1 MSHRSLLY
9 KLFSYVM
16 VAVMLLP
23 NVALAAGVAPPDVI
37 PSPAS
42 RSSAE
47 AQPFDVLASS
57 LATSPNQPAAGA
69 PVIQESDLPS
79 VSRSLAAQ
87 AQVSAP
93 IGRLLFAPAVDLDGN
108 PASNPPSAGRVPVVD
123 LLGQLGGII
132 KLAAQ
137 LESQT
142 PGVEPLRVPVTFRV
156 WNDAGYE
163 HEETVESDAWG
174 AVSIQLPLKDIAAD
188 YSYQASAAGYGATE
202 TRHFRFNPDE
212 VSVRFHGDSATLTSA
227 AGPDGWRTF
236 TVTTSAELVA
246 ERDEILLTLYR
257 QPLADA
263 LIDIQAQLGDI
274 EPLTAEDL
282 TAISRL
288 PMPEVVMR
296 VIDAHTARAEVQL
309 PAGDYGAVASIE
321 INGDLLEYFTSDAVT
336 FTVSADAAAPD
347 LGPERE
353 AAWLSDIEY
362 EPGKTLALYEG
373 VPGRA
378 VFGLLDSA
386 NLPPLKQD
394 LEGETQIV
402 NVWRTGPFEFKEETY
417 NVQVETHVDD
427 GKKVVTLSNFS
438 YDPIAQHYEFAI
450 KSLHETDIT
459 DTLTIDVKGPGG
471 IVILHQETVV
481 TLRAGQTLFYT
492 VEVPAE
498 LGKPQ
503 GIRLHLADPL
513 IEDFQAIADAFQ
525 RVYEIFSVK
534 GFARAFLRLFAEVFR
549 QRLIEI
555 KFTQGQ
561 PVEVKTDFLDELM
574 RDPWTALIRLAEG
587 ALGSVNLFRISWRDI
602 YDLVVNGNMEALDK
616 ILGVLSIDIGGL
628 GAEGGAEVG
637 VTLSADTGDC
647 PDDADRQAL
656 EQKLKDIAYR
666 LNAQLAGDAVNAAFP
681 FTSTRVP
688 IYPPLALTGLV
699 LRLRIGGEIDAQGLS
714 VTVSGFASLGAES
727 RLGISLDFGL
737 ISIIRDLIARVR
749 GGGGALDDPRLNTV
763 GWFAVAKILHKVVTG
778 VMKLVDYYKIID
790 DIINV
795 QIPNGNCDPE
805 PPDPRPPDDRQ
816 DVWQGVDSY
825 YQGETYEAT
834 RDNLNQ
840 LIQKAQDQGLNRAAT
855 FLTLQLRQEE
865 MAALLNDT
873 TGYTDYLSRTAEI
886 MIEADW
892 DVLNILTGTIPISS
906 TQTLTDVITIR
917 LEQAYDDLNNLSYVV
932 NQRQLEDGLALAE
945 RDYQALL
952 GQELELQHELRELF
966 TLNVVG
972 VATSGFANS
981 TLSAL
986 AAMGLPSQLVSLWPS
1001 DGEYL
1006 GLPAP
1011 YLSPELAPRVMVV
1024 PSGGLHAIS
1033 NSPSARDWLDRY
1045 TSSGGLLIVFTQA
1058 FGSDWSALPGGQVA
1072 GVGYEEDQRWQ
1083 HGTVEAGQPSDW
1095 LVWMGIPKPDIQ
1107 IDGAFTSWP
1116 ADANV
1121 LLKRTFGSYAGS
1133 PVMLEYAHGAGT
1145 VLATTAYGDWAWGT
1159 NFWWGDDARLTH
1171 SILIRAYLLSRGQD
1185 VSDVFAADPSS
1196 TVDVNFPLINTGAT
1210 EATSA
1215 RLEIPLVWG
1224 SGSGSS
1230 VATVPLSLAPG
1241 QTTVV
1246 NASIPT
1252 PPVRRNVHD
1261 WTQVG
1266 LYRVKVTVTTS
1277 RGNYTVWGPFVYVR
1291 SPILPPALSGSL
1303 QVAQSPVSLYGTG
1316 VVSATVRNFTNMTRT
1331 AVISDLNGVPTTP
1344 VTLTVPPRG
1353 FASYAFNLFMN
1364 SSKTVSAGFYDGS
1377 NGKLIGRSSTVVGI
1391 AFPNLRA
1398 TPTVPAAF
1406 FDGVAIP
1413 FEVANSASQ
1422 GAALAASLSVSMT
1435 APSGALVWTETQ
1447 ALPAIPAG
1455 DKFNSTFT
1463 FSGLVDELGTY
1474 QLSYRV
1480 DDGRGLSRQSYVP
1493 VPARLALSAVLDRD
1507 AYRIRETGQLVVT
1520 IDNTGQ
1526 FELAPGLT
1534 VSSTALALADNQAL
1548 TLPVGGG
1555 QSFTYPFTVPDSLS
1569 NGAHDLSASY
1579 QLGAERYELP
1589 LKLIIP
1595 TSHVAL
1601 SLDVTSYAAGDVISV
1616 PLTNDGGVDA
1626 PLSAELKLIDSQG
1639 NLLVTVVQTP
1649 TIPAG
1654 GSGELTLTIP
1664 DNVISGAYR
1673 LLVSGQDEHTG
1684 DPLFLY
1690 RNLTVSGLAAG
1701 LSVATDRTRYFSDEL
1716 VQAFASVNLLTG
1728 ALPDGS
1734 LELRIC
1740 APVSPDV
1747 ISSHA
1752 GDPPPDFDY
1761 EDGYEAA
1768 ETAFAWEDIT
1778 QYGLIVAEGDD
1789 TYTQVDLGFP
1799 FQFYG
1804 MTYTQMYVGSNGY
1817 ITFDQGYTESF
1828 NEPIPT
1834 PNWPNNAI
1842 YALWDNLIPTGGE
1855 NGQVYAK
1862 RVDDQ
1867 RYIVQWQAVL
1877 HGDDDCCPE
1886 SGPLPEATILLTG
1899 TQQLTSTFQVI
1910 LDGSDNSIT
1919 LQYLDM
1925 GRPYSATVGVENSLG
1940 NVATQ
1945 ISFDETGVIT
1955 DGVAFA
1961 LTTATQMVTV
1971 TTYVEEPAVFDWI
1984 EIAGG
1989 GLVTGTIVAQGDDTY
2004 TVVSLP
2010 FTFEFYGIPYS
2021 EMKVDSNGYISF
2033 NPYDYSE
2040 YSNEPIPSVYV
2051 PNNAAYALWTDLY
2064 PIGDDYGNVYAA
2076 QLDATRYVVQWN
2088 NVAHCCDLGAAETF
2102 QLILDSA
2109 DNSITFQYL
2118 DVTDA
2123 DYATVGVEDASGTE
2137 ATQVAYSDPGVIY
2150 DGYAVRLTRQEIQV
2164 PQVGYVATPT
2174 ALAWEDISADSAI
2187 RAVASGYITNEMVD
2201 LGFTFTFYGM
2211 TYTQAFVHSNGYV
2224 SFGQGYYDY
2233 SANSD
2238 IPNQSDPNNAIYGLW
2253 DTLYPIGGDFGQIYA
2268 GQVAPDR
2275 YIVQYQ
2281 GVAHCCYLG
2290 DPETFQIILDGS
2302 DNTITLNYLD
2312 VSYVG
2317 SATVGVENLNGTR
2330 ANKISYNQSDVITDG
2345 YATVLTPVLVPVP
2358 TGDSLVTP
2366 PYIAHTIPAGGS
2378 AVEPRLDVVL
2388 GTQAVERADVLILF
2402 DLSGSMGSVLSTA
2415 KNNAVSIM
2423 NNIRTFVPDSAF
2435 AAASFV
2441 DYPYCYNYG
2450 GYNACYG
2457 VGGDYAYQ
2465 LNRDVTTDISAVN
2478 SAINAMTLHNG
2489 YDYPEDYT
2497 RALYET
2503 QFATWRDGA
2512 KRIVIIFGDAPGHD
2526 TNFGG
2531 RNYGVDPGRDNIAG
2545 TADDLDFETVVQQLH
2560 EAGITVMPVHS
2571 AFGSEG
2577 IISFEYMASQT
2588 GGTAYVLGS
2597 VGNLPELVA
2606 QAVAEATSHVNR
2618 MSLRLPSPYETWLA
2632 YTPPEILDV
2641 DAGELATFQPLTL
2654 TVPPGTPPGLYEFDL
2669 IVDGDGAAVAL
2680 VPTTILVTEED
2691 ACGVV
2696 LWKTTVPVSTTATF
2710 DYDEITGPLNV
2721 TGRLL
2726 LDGKLYA
2733 SSGQLAAADQYPF
2746 YLYDRTTALTLE
2758 SERDVYRPGQTINVS
2773 GMVTNTADLTATF
2786 VFNLYAGAQTLISQ
2800 TLTLAPGAG
2809 YPYAASLTATETV
2822 SFTATAQAAATGALV
2837 VVADPVIDADL
2848 LAPDVAGRSPF
2859 SATLVVT
2866 NTGIVTAAVEL
2877 TLDGQAGPSVVLD
2890 PGQVAL
2896 MNVDVTIDADT
2907 IISAEIGG
2915 DVPLSLS
2922 KLVLEGE
2929 YAGLDLMAPATDVAG
2944 LVEAPYAIQGTGLL
2958 ATGGVLNVQLDGVA
2972 VASLPFTVLAGETL
2986 SGTLLLDIPA
2996 GAHSITGQLVH
3007 ATGAQLAADSQ
3018 PVALLALAQ
3027 PAEPS
3032 VTVNNISLS
3041 PTPVAAGG
3049 VLDITLEVTNAG
3061 AGGPIIVGVQL
3072 FGPEQQTVVE
3082 PVAFGASSFTFS
3094 VPIPA
3099 DMPADDYFGQVTIN
3113 GEAFPFTAQV
3123 VGLDVSMSLSLDKL
3137 AYVTGEQAQLTVTLT
3152 DHAGVTADYLVMPRY
3167 LTAEDYYT
3175 VTVPAN
3181 GTTQYVFTFTAT
3193 ETDRVNVFLA
3203 NVATPPAFD
3212 RTVLTL
3218 DSLPVNVNDPAQG
3231 VSLVFDQAVYDPG
3244 DTVNMTIDVTEG
3256 AAETIFLMGPMEL
3269 RFQEDGFVFWGAP
3282 IDDAFGFVV
3291 TTTQTLSY
3299 TLPDALREGR
3309 YTFVVLI
3316 DGESFEYPIDVHG
3329 YKVTTRH
3336 MTLDDS
3342 RYVDGDEIRATVE
3355 FWNEKDEPITDMR
3368 LTAWVF
3374 TPDESQVLDLI
3385 PPISQTVD
3393 LQPGLNVIEVSGI
3406 LDTPAVGPHRLLVN
3420 VGPAGAGWRVAGAS
3434 TQFDVGSAHLV
3445 ELTTDRGNYAP
3456 AQAGEGR
3463 LDVYGYGLTHLVVTA
3478 SDSST
3483 VLDEQVYLNGYQSFT
3498 FAIPTTVI
3506 GDYLLVAQ
3514 SVDEAGGQDLLIRAY
3529 AVPAAPD
3536 LDAPQLTLA
3545 YPNTYTVLT
3554 SAQPTITI
3562 TVSGEVTDASA
3573 VSVIVNGQVYTPT
3586 ANVFNAPLEL
3596 QQGLNIVAV
3605 TAVDANN
3612 NASFADTVPVYVL
3625 PTRGVTLAADR
3636 ETGEV
3641 GNAVMFT
3648 FVLTASSTLSNV
3660 QAIQSLPYDLIDDIS
3675 VVSPV
3680 GEVSIIPTDDSA
3692 DVYWRGDVPGDQPVI
3707 VTILGALAAPGV
3719 LTQNTHANWGWG
3731 FEDDSNTVAVT
3742 ITEQP
3747 GGENQPPTPFND
3759 SAATYEEEAVTI
3771 AVLTND
3777 SDPDGDPLTVEN
3789 VSTPMH
3795 GVATLNPDNT
3805 ITYTPNPG
3813 FIGLDSFA
3821 YTVND
3826 GQGAN
3831 AAASVTVTVLHGYL
3845 RYCLYANDDDLQ
3857 LHKDVRVNN
3866 CSIASEE
3873 KKIDIQER
3881 VVVYGQV
3888 VSRGDKVDIAKDAV
3902 IYGDVT
3908 AADKVDVHDRSLI
3921 QGDIVSGDK
3930 VDLHND
3936 ATVNG
3941 DVTASDEVTLHD
3953 GATVSGQITE
3963 GAPAPAFSGIA
3974 WLTVNVTPGVQDIT
3988 IGKNGSLVLP
3998 PGDYRDLKVDED
4010 ATLTLSS
4017 GHYVFRKME
4026 IKKNAS
4032 LRLDLAGGPLLVDV
4046 DDHLEMNEG
4055 VSMTIISAAGT
4066 AADILFRV
4074 EGSHAHLKKNG
4085 VYLGTFLVPNGHVE
4099 LHEDATLTG
4108 ALYAEKIS
4116 VKERTIVTGLPALT
4130 LID

>member
-1 MSHRSLLY
+1 MYHRSLLY

-16 VAVMLLP
+16 VATMLLP
-23 NVALAAGVAPPDVI
+23 NVALAAGVAPPDAI
-37 PSPAS
+37 PATTG
-42 RSSAE
+42 RSAAE
-47 AQPFDVLASS
+47 ADPFDLLASKTAAS
-57 LATSPNQPAAGA
+57 ANQPAGGA
-69 PVIQESDLPS
+69 PVIQESDLAAGG
-79 VSRSLAAQ
+79 SLAAQ
-87 AQVSAP
+87 TQVSAP
-93 IGRLLFAPAVDLDGN
+93 IGRLLFAPAIDLDGN
-108 PASNPPSAGRVPVVD
+108 PASNPANAGRVPVVD

-137 LESQT
+137 LESET

-156 WNDAGYE
+156 WNNAGFEY
-163 HEETVESDAWG
+163 EETVESDVWG
-174 AVSIQLPLKDIAAD
+174 AVTIQLPLKDIAAD
-188 YSYQASAAGYGATE
+188 YSYQASAAGYGVTE
-202 TRHFRFNPDE
+202 TRHFRFNPSE
-212 VSVRFHGDSATLTSA
+212 VSIRFHADGATLTYA
-227 AGPDGWRTF
+227 PGPDGWLVF
-236 TVTTSAELVA
+236 TVTTNAPLVA

-257 QPLADA
+257 QPLRDT
-263 LIDIQAQLGDI
+263 LSDIQAQLGDI
-274 EPLTAEDL
+274 ETLSAEDL
-282 TAISRL
+282 AAAAL
-288 PMPEVVMR
+288 MPMPEVVMR
-296 VIDAHTARAEVQL
+296 VVDPYTARAEVQL
-309 PAGDYGAVASIE
+309 PAGEYGAVASVE

-336 FTVSADAAAPD
+336 ATVEMAAAAPD
-347 LGPERE
+347 WGDTRE

-373 VPGRA
+373 EPGRA

-386 NLPPLKQD
+386 HLPAVKQD
-394 LEGETQIV
+394 LAGETQII
-402 NVWRTGPFEFKEETY
+402 NVWRTGPFEYKEETY
-417 NVQVETHVDD
+417 NVKVETHVDD
-427 GKKVVTLSNFS
+427 GKKIVTLSNFN
-438 YDPIAQHYEFAI
+438 YDPVVQHYEFAI
-450 KSLHETDIT
+450 QSLHEEDIT
-459 DTLTIDVKGPGG
+459 DTLTIDVMGPGG
-471 IVILHQETVV
+471 IVILHKEAPVV
-481 TLRAGQTLFYT
+481 LRAGQTLFYT

-534 GFARAFLRLFAEVFR
+534 GFARLFLRVFAEVFR

-561 PVEVKTDFLDELM
+561 PVEIKTDFLDELM

-587 ALGSVNLFRISWRDI
+587 ALGSVSLFRISWRDI

-628 GAEGGAEVG
+628 GVEGGAEVG

-666 LNAQLAGDAVNAAFP
+666 LNAQLAGDAINTTFP
-681 FTSTRVP
+681 FRGTRVP

-714 VTVSGFASLGAES
+714 VTLSGFASLGAES
-727 RLGISLDFGL
+727 RLGIALDFGL

-778 VMKLVDYYKIID
+778 VMKWVDIYKIID

-816 DVWQGVDSY
+816 DVWQGVESY

-840 LIQKAQDQGLNRAAT
+840 LIQKAQDQSLDRAAT

-865 MAALLNDT
+865 MAALLDDT
-873 TGYTDYLSRTAEI
+873 PGYTDYLSRTAEI
-886 MIEADW
+886 MVEADW
-892 DVLNILTGTIPISS
+892 DVLNILTGTIPISP
-906 TQTLTDVITIR
+906 TQTLTDAITIR
-917 LEQAYDDLNNLSYVV
+917 LEQAYDDLNNLTYVV

-945 RDYQALL
+945 RDYQTLL

-966 TLNVVG
+966 TLNVIG
-972 VATSGFANS
+972 VATTGFANS

-1011 YLSPELAPRVMVV
+1011 YLSPELAPRAMVV
-1024 PSGGLHAIS
+1024 PSGGLHAIA
-1033 NSPSARDWLDRY
+1033 NSPSARDWLDAY
-1045 TSSGGLLIVFTQA
+1045 VSSGGLLIVFTQA

-1107 IDGAFTSWP
+1107 IDGAFTAWP
-1116 ADANV
+1116 ADANI

-1171 SILIRAYLLSRGQD
+1171 SILIRAYLLSKGQD
-1185 VSDVFAADPSS
+1185 VSDVFTGDPAS
-1196 TVDVNFPLINTGAT
+1196 TVAVNFPLVNTAVGD
-1210 EATSA
+1210 ATSA

-1241 QTTVV
+1241 QTTDIS
-1246 NASIPT
+1246 ASIPT

-1303 QVAQSPVSLYGTG
+1303 QVAQTPVSLYGTG
-1316 VVSATVRNFTNMTRT
+1316 IVSATVRNFTNMTRT
-1331 AVISDLNGVPTTP
+1331 AIISDLNGVPTTP
-1344 VTLTVPPRG
+1344 VSVTVPPRG
-1353 FASYAFNLFMN
+1353 AASQVFTLFMD
-1364 SSKTVSAGFYDGS
+1364 SSKAVSAGFYDAS

-1391 AFPNLRA
+1391 AFPNLNA
-1398 TPTVPAAF
+1398 SPTVPPAF
-1406 FDGVAIP
+1406 YDGVEIP
-1413 FEVANSASQ
+1413 FLVTNTASQ

-1435 APSGALVWTETQ
+1435 APSGALVWTATQ
-1447 ALPAIPAG
+1447 ALPPIPAG
-1455 DKFNSTFT
+1455 EKVSQAFIFA
-1463 FSGLVDELGTY
+1463 GLIDELGTY

-1480 DDGRGLSRQSYVP
+1480 DDGRGLTRQSYVP
-1493 VPARLALSAVLDRD
+1493 VPSRLTLSAVLDRD
-1507 AYRIRETGQLVVT
+1507 AYRIRETGELVVT
-1520 IDNTGQ
+1520 IRNTGQ
-1526 FELAPGLT
+1526 FELAPTLN
-1534 VSSTALALADNQAL
+1534 VSSTALVL
-1548 TLPVGGG
+1548 TDSQMLNLSVGSG
-1555 QSFTYPFTVPDSLS
+1555 QTITYPFTVPDTLLD
-1569 NGAHDLSASY
+1569 GAHDVTVSY
-1579 QLGAERYELP
+1579 QLGAETYILP

-1595 TSHVAL
+1595 TSKVGL
-1601 SLDVTSYAAGDVISV
+1601 TLDAISYAAGDTIVV

-1626 PLSAELKLIDSQG
+1626 PVNAKLDLIDSQG
-1639 NLLVTVVQTP
+1639 SLLATTVQTP

-1654 GSGELTLTIP
+1654 GSGQLDLTIP
-1664 DNVISGAYR
+1664 DNVTGGAYR
-1673 LLVSGQDEHTG
+1673 LLVTGQDLHTA

-1690 RNLTVSGLAAG
+1690 RNLTVSGLTAG
-1701 LSVATDRTRYFSDEL
+1701 LSVETDRSNYFSDEMVEAL
-1716 VQAFASVNLLTG
+1716 ASINLLTG
-1728 ALPDGS
+1728 EMPDGS

-1740 APVSPDV
+1740 SAVSPDV

-1761 EDGYEAA
+1761 EDGYEAT

-1789 TYTQVDLGFP
+1789 TYTQVELGFP

-1804 MTYTQMYVGSNGY
+1804 VTYTNMYVGSNGY

-1877 HGDDDCCPE
+1877 HSDDDCCPE
-1886 SGPLPEATILLTG
+1886 SLALPEATAILTG

-1940 NVATQ
+1940 NVATP
-1945 ISFDETGVIT
+1945 ISFDETGIIT
-1955 DGVAFA
+1955 DGVAFE
-1961 LTTATQMVTV
+1961 LMTATQLVTV

-1989 GLVTGTIVAQGDDTY
+1989 GLVTGTIVAEGDDTY
-2004 TVVSLP
+2004 TVLDLP
-2010 FTFEFYGIPYS
+2010 FTFEFYGVPYDQ
-2021 EMKVDSNGYISF
+2021 MKVDSNGYISF
-2033 NPYDYSE
+2033 NPYDGSV
-2040 YSNEPIPSVYV
+2040 YSNSPIPSIYE
-2051 PNNAAYALWTDLY
+2051 PNNAAYTLWTDLY
-2064 PIGDDYGNVYAA
+2064 PVGGPYGNVYAA

-2118 DVTDA
+2118 DVTEA

-2137 ATQVAYSDPGVIY
+2137 ATQLAYSDPGVIY

-2164 PQVGYVATPT
+2164 PQVGYVATST

-2187 RAVASGYITNEMVD
+2187 RAVASGYITNELVD
-2201 LGFTFTFYGM
+2201 LGFTFTFYGL

-2233 SANSD
+2233 GANSD
-2238 IPNQSDPNNAIYGLW
+2238 IPNLPEPNNAIYGLW
-2253 DTLYPIGGDFGQIYA
+2253 DTLYPVGGDYGQIYA

-2275 YIVQYQ
+2275 YVVQYQ
-2281 GVAHCCYLG
+2281 NVAHCCYVG
-2290 DPETFQIILDGS
+2290 DPETFQVILDGT

-2317 SATVGVENLNGTR
+2317 SATVGVENLAGSR
-2330 ANKISYNQSDVITDG
+2330 ATKVSYNQSDVITDG
-2345 YATVLTPVLVPVP
+2345 YATLLTPVLVPVP
-2358 TGDSLVTP
+2358 TGDSIVTP
-2366 PYIAHTIPAGGS
+2366 SYIAHTIPAGGS

-2388 GTQAVERADVLILF
+2388 GAQAVERADVLILF
-2402 DLSGSMGSVLSTA
+2402 DLSGSMGSVLNTA
-2415 KNNAVSIM
+2415 KTNAVSIM
-2423 NNIRTFVPDSAF
+2423 NSIRTFVPDSAF

-2441 DYPYCYNYG
+2441 DYPYCYNYA

-2545 TADDLDFETVVQQLH
+2545 TADDLDFETTVQQLAD
-2560 EAGITVMPVHS
+2560 AGITVMPVHS
-2571 AFGSEG
+2571 AFGVEG

-2606 QAVAEATSHVNR
+2606 AAVAEATSHVNR
-2618 MSLRLPSPYETWLA
+2618 MSLRLASPYETWLA

-2641 DAGELATFQPLTL
+2641 DAGELATFQPLTF

-2691 ACGVV
+2691 ACGYV
-2696 LWKTTVPVSTTATF
+2696 LWETTVPVSTTTTF
-2710 DYDEITGPLNV
+2710 DFSEVTGPFNV
-2721 TGRLL
+2721 TGRLI

-2773 GMVTNTADLTATF
+2773 GVVTNTAALTATF
-2786 VFNLYAGAQTLISQ
+2786 VFNLNAGATTLISQ
-2800 TLTLAPGAG
+2800 TLTLLPGEG
-2809 YPYAASLTATETV
+2809 YPYSASLLATETMTL
-2822 SFTATAQAAATGALV
+2822 TATAQAATASLV
-2837 VVADPVIDADL
+2837 LVVADPAIEATL

-2866 NTGIVTAAVEL
+2866 NTGIVTAAVDL
-2877 TLDGQAGPSVVLD
+2877 TLASVAGPSVVLE

-2896 MNVDVTIDADT
+2896 MNADLTIDADT
-2907 IISAEIGG
+2907 TIAAEVGG

-2929 YAGLDLMAPATDVAG
+2929 YAGLDLMAPASDVAG
-2944 LVEAPYAIQGTGLL
+2944 LVEVPYTISGTGML

-2972 VASLPFTVLAGETL
+2972 VASLPFTVLAGESL
-2986 SGTLLLDIPA
+2986 SGSLALDIPA
-2996 GAHSITGQLVH
+2996 GAHSVTGQLVH
-3007 ATGAQLAADSQ
+3007 PTGAQLAEDSQ
-3018 PVALLALAQ
+3018 AVTLLALAE
-3027 PAEPS
+3027 PAEPA
-3032 VTVNNISLS
+3032 VTLNNISLS
-3041 PTPVAAGG
+3041 PTPVAAGSA
-3049 VLDITLEVTNAG
+3049 LEVTLDLTNAG
-3061 AGGPIIVGVQL
+3061 ASGPIIVGVQL
-3072 FGPEQQTVVE
+3072 FGPEEQYVIE
-3082 PVAFGASSFTFS
+3082 PASFSDSSFSFS
-3094 VPIPA
+3094 VSIPG

-3123 VGLDVSMSLSLDKL
+3123 VGLDVVMGLSLDKL
-3137 AYVTGEQAQLTVTLT
+3137 AYLAGEQAQLTVTLT
-3152 DHAGVTADYLVMPRY
+3152 DRAGVTADYLVMPRY

-3181 GTTQYVFTFTAT
+3181 GTAQYVFTFTAT
-3193 ETDRVNVFLA
+3193 EPARANVFLA
-3203 NVATPPAFD
+3203 NVGAPPAFD

-3231 VSLVFDQAVYDPG
+3231 VSLVFDQAVYDAG
-3244 DTVNMTIDVTEG
+3244 DTVNMTIDVVEG
-3256 AAETIFLMGPMEL
+3256 VAETVFIMGPMEL

-3282 IDDAFGFVV
+3282 VDDGFGFVV

-3299 TLPDALREGR
+3299 TLPAAMREGR

-3316 DGESFEYPIDVHG
+3316 DGESYEYPIDVHG

-3336 MTLDDS
+3336 MTLDQS
-3342 RYVDGDEIRATVE
+3342 RYADGDTIKAIVE
-3355 FWNEKDEPITDMR
+3355 FWNQKDEPITDMR

-3374 TPDESQVLDLI
+3374 TPDESQVLDLL
-3385 PPISQTVD
+3385 PAVSQTVD
-3393 LQPGLNVIEVSGI
+3393 LLPGLNVFEVSGI

-3420 VGPAGAGWRVAGAS
+3420 IGPAGTGWRIAGAS
-3434 TQFDVGSAHLV
+3434 TQFDVGWAHLV
-3445 ELTTDRGNYAP
+3445 ELITDQGNYAP
-3456 AQAGEGR
+3456 GQAGVGR
-3463 LDVYGYGLTHLVVTA
+3463 LDVYGYGPTHLVVTA

-3483 VLDEQVYLNGYQSFT
+3483 VLDEQVDLTGYQTFA
-3498 FAIPTTVI
+3498 FAIPTAVI

-3514 SVDEAGGQDLLIRAY
+3514 STDQAGGQDQLIRAY

-3536 LDAPQLTLA
+3536 LDAPELTLT

-3554 SAQPTITI
+3554 SSQPTTTI
-3562 TVSGEVTDASA
+3562 NVSGEVFDASA
-3573 VSVIVNGQVYTPT
+3573 ASVIVNGQVFTPT
-3586 ANVFNAPLEL
+3586 GNLFNAPLEL

-3605 TAVDANN
+3605 TAVDANS
-3612 NASFADTVPVYVL
+3612 NATFADTVPVYVL
-3625 PTRGVTLAADR
+3625 PARGVMLSADR
-3636 ETGEV
+3636 ATGEV

-3648 FVLTASSTLSNV
+3648 FVLTASSTLSDV
-3660 QAIQSLPYDLIDDIS
+3660 QAIQSLPYALVSDVS

-3680 GEVSIIPTDDSA
+3680 GEASIIPTDDSA
-3692 DVYWRGDVPGDQPVI
+3692 DVYWVGDIPGGQPVV
-3707 VTILGALAAPGV
+3707 VTILGTLAAAGN
-3719 LTQNTHANWGWG
+3719 LTQSTHANWGWG
-3731 FEDDSNTVAVT
+3731 FEDDSNTVLVI
-3742 ITEQP
+3742 ITEP
-3747 GGENQPPTPFND
+3747 PIDENHPPTPAND
-3759 SAATYEEEAVTI
+3759 SAATYEEQAVTI
-3771 AVLTND
+3771 TVLAND
-3777 SDPDGDPLTVEN
+3777 SDPDDDTLNVEN
-3789 VSTPMH
+3789 VSTPAY
-3795 GVATLNPDNT
+3795 GVVTLNPDDG

-3821 YTVND
+3821 YIVSD
-3826 GQGAN
+3826 GRGGN
-3831 AAASVTVTVLHGYL
+3831 AAATVTVTVAHGFL
-3845 RYCLYANDDDLQ
+3845 RYCLYANDDDLK
-3857 LHKDVRVNN
+3857 LHNDARVN
-3866 CSIASEE
+3866 CSVASEE
-3873 KKIDIQER
+3873 KKVDIQER

-3888 VSRGDKVDIAKDAV
+3888 DSRGDKVDIAKDSL
-3902 IYGDVT
+3902 IYGNVT
-3908 AADKVDVHDRSLI
+3908 AADKVDVHDNGRI
-3921 QGDIVSGDK
+3921 EGDVVSGDK
-3930 VDLHND
+3930 VDLHNY

-3941 DVTASDEVTLHD
+3941 DVTASDEVTLHN
-3953 GATVSGQITE
+3953 GATVSGLITE
-3963 GAPAPAFSGIA
+3963 GAPAPAFTGIT
-3974 WLTVNVTPGVQDIT
+3974 WLTVNVTPGTQDIT
-3988 IGKNGSLVLP
+3988 VDKNGSLTLP
-3998 PGDYRDLKVDED
+3998 PGVYRDLKVDEG

-4017 GHYVFRKME
+4017 GQYVFRK
-4026 IKKNAS
+4026 IDVKKDAS
-4032 LRLDLAGGPLLVDV
+4032 VRLDLASGPVLVDV
-4046 DDHLEMNEG
+4046 DDHLNMDEG
-4055 VSMTIISAAGT
+4055 VRMTIVSATGT

-4074 EGSHAHLKKNG
+4074 EGSHAHLKKDG

-4099 LHEDATLTG
+4099 LHEDSTLTG
-4108 ALYAEKIS
+4108 ALYAEKVT
-4116 VKERTIVTGLPALT
+4116 VKERTIVTGMPALT
-4130 LID
+4130 LFD